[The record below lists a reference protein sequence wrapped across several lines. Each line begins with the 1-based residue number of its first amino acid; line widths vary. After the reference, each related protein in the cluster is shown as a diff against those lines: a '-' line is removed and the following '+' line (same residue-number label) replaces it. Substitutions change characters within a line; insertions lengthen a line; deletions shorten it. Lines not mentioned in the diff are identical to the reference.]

1 MCVYYVYS
9 VLSVLLAHVLV
20 WDFVALLTC
29 FAFPSD
35 GPLLR
40 IGAKKLTESLYEN
53 KLKSLESRQKIIDSL
68 I

>member
-9 VLSVLLAHVLV
+9 VLSVLLAYVLV
-20 WDFVALLTC
+20 WEFLALLTS

-40 IGAKKLTESLYEN
+40 IAVKNSLN
-53 KLKSLESRQKIIDSL
+53 HWMKTN
-68 I
+68 